1 MFALNHLL
9 LLGVLEM
16 KLLLEMLK
24 AATAYAGDEIAL
36 GEMDLSMVGRLSI
49 TELQTL
55 QHQVGDLHQTCRSLI
70 EKIRHAEVKE

>member
-1 MFALNHLL
+1 
-9 LLGVLEM
+9 M

-36 GEMDLSMVGRLSI
+36 GEMDLSMAGRLSI
-49 TELQTL
+49 QELHTL